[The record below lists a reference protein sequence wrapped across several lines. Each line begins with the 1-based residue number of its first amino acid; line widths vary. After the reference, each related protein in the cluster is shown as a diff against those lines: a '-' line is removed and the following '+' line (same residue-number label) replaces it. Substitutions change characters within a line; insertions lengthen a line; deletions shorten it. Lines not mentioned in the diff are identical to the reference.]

1 MRSPASSRAPS
12 AHSTEVQSTV
22 APDDIEWEEEHDDQ
36 EDGGLPPSVS
46 LALEKFKSEVAAD
59 VARSVQA
66 SGQGLVTSFSTLL
79 DQRLAPIHAK

>member
-12 AHSTEVQSTV
+12 VHSTEIQSTE
-22 APDDIEWEEEHDDQ
+22 APEDLDWDEEQDSR
-36 EDGGLPPSVS
+36 EDEGLPTSVA

-66 SGQGLVTSFSTLL
+66 SGQGL
-79 DQRLAPIHAK
+79 